1 MTCEESAGTGASQGR
16 IVNGTGEE
24 RGRIGAI
31 DHAQADDVGR
41 ERAARVV
48 EDVRTGKITYNEKY
62 KDDGKP
68 QFKHRQ
74 NPRDSYKQGIITDIA
89 QVGGYPVYKSV
100 KPLKD
105 TDNDG
110 MPDEW
115 EVKYGLNP
123 KDASDAVK
131 DCNGDGYT
139 NIEKYINGIDPST
152 KVDWSDWKNNYDTLA
167 KKGGL
172 N

>member
-1 MTCEESAGTGASQGR
+1 MKYNEPFAMPKFNVMPTNQVFDHVLANAGALLPKR
-16 IVNGTGEE
+16 DAVDI
-24 RGRIGAI
+24 
-31 DHAQADDVGR
+31 
-41 ERAARVV
+41 RVV

-89 QVGGYPVYKSV
+89 QVGGYPVYKST
-100 KPLKD
+100 KALKD